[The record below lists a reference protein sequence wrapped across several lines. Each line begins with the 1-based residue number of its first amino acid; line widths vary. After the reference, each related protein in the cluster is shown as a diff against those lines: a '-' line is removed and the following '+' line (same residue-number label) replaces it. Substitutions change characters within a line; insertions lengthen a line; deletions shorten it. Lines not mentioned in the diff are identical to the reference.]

1 MAVGHSVRKRRGVKE
16 RIRRGLE
23 HGLAVGYGFTYEDI
37 VASVPAYRAL
47 LEEIVGYAARSLPA
61 GTDRRSAHVLD
72 VAAGIGTLAFRLA
85 EEGYNVVG
93 LEGVKYLVE
102 LARERRYGRNL
113 RNAAFHHVTVGVDP
127 LPGSGTFDFAVGLHV
142 LYWHPRPVEALAAT
156 RAALRPGG
164 HALFVNFTR
173 PARVIAVF
181 RAIRARDGLRRAY
194 QALRWLVPTAI
205 FERLREYEPHYTD
218 PEELGV
224 LLTNAGFELLE
235 TRRTFLADISVLGW
249 VRRPR

>member
-1 MAVGHSVRKRRGVKE
+1 VVKG

-47 LEEIVGYAARSLPA
+47 LDEIVGFAARSLPA
-61 GTDRRSAHVLD
+61 GKDRRSAQVLD
-72 VAAGIGTLAFRLA
+72 VASGIGTLAFRLA

-102 LARERRYGRNL
+102 LARERRQARNV
-113 RNAAFHHVTVGVDP
+113 RNTAFHHVTVGVDP
-127 LPGSGTFDFAVGLHV
+127 LPAPGTFDFAVGLHV
-142 LYWHPRPVEALAAT
+142 LYWHPRPDRALDAT
-156 RAALRPGG
+156 RAALKPGG

-173 PARVIAVF
+173 PVRVIAVF
-181 RAIRARDGLRRAY
+181 RAVLARDGLRRAY

-218 PEELGV
+218 PDQLEA
-224 LLTNAGFELLE
+224 LLTQAGFDLLE
-235 TRRTFLADISVLGW
+235 TRHTFLADISVLGW